1 MICFMAG
8 KRASRVYLTWGMGG
22 LQGWEEGWGG
32 GMCRSLETFRSA
44 ADTASSQPCPLMEF
58 NSLCLEPVSLKC
70 PGACLGHAL
79 LSKFCEIS
87 IWIIHKISVLCAAL
101 ESS

>member
-1 MICFMAG
+1 MIRFMAG
-8 KRASRVYLTWGMGG
+8 KRASRVYLIWGMGG
-22 LQGWEEGWGG
+22 LQGWEEGSGG
-32 GMCRSLETFRSA
+32 AC
-44 ADTASSQPCPLMEF
+44 ADLRKTSDLLLIQPSSQPCPLMEF

-87 IWIIHKISVLCAAL
+87 VWIIHTISVLCAAL